1 MNTIIVIPARYNSK
15 RFPGKPLA
23 SLEGKA
29 ILERVWEIAS
39 FAASR
44 IPNCGAV
51 VATETPSE
59 DCPSEKII
67 SFCESH
73 GINVV
78 TTSNACRS
86 GSDRVWEVVSKM
98 AEKPNVVVNLQGD
111 VPTCPPDFIEKLVKS
126 LEANTNASAAT
137 IYTKLSWDALDAFR
151 EAKKTSPFS
160 GTSVIVSPKGE
171 ALWFSKNII
180 PAIRDEKVLRERT
193 SISPILRH
201 IGIYAYRYEALQFF
215 AGADKGEYE
224 RLEQLEQLRFLEN
237 GMKIMAVEGCYPR
250 GYDRTTSGVDSQD
263 DLERV
268 AEIIRQNGELLS
280 FYR

>member
-1 MNTIIVIPARYNSK
+1 M
-15 RFPGKPLA
+15 A

-78 TTSNACRS
+78 TTSDACRS